1 MTGHDDTAN
10 EPAEARG
17 FALYVGIDEF
27 HALADGTTLT
37 EMAAALKA
45 LVQRIAPSAQT
56 YTSIAVAPSN
66 AGGRDL
72 DVVKR
77 SSSQQV
83 PLHSPNAGARV
94 GAAAAHLGGGAGSAG
109 SGSAAGGDDSETVV
123 IDLSRQ
129 RMVIRGQVR
138 MLTSMEF
145 ELLQYL
151 VENEGS
157 AVSRRELVGVL
168 WSDES
173 GDQASART
181 IDVHVRRLRVK
192 LGAEADLVRTVH
204 GVGYV
209 FNRGSNVRIR
219 PRRDAPQ

>member
-1 MTGHDDTAN
+1 MTGHGDAAN

-77 SSSQQV
+77 SSSPQAPAQQTSV
-83 PLHSPNAGARV
+83 GASLGAGARATPSRV
-94 GAAAAHLGGGAGSAG
+94 GGAG
-109 SGSAAGGDDSETVV
+109 DDAETVV
-123 IDLSRQ
+123 IDLSRR
-129 RMVIRGQVR
+129 RMVIRGQVKL
-138 MLTSMEF
+138 LTYMEF

-151 VENEGS
+151 VENEGN
-157 AVSRRELVGVL
+157 AISRRELVGVL
-168 WSDES
+168 WSDET
-173 GDQASART
+173 GEQASSRT

-209 FNRGSNVRIR
+209 FNRGSNVQIR
-219 PRRDAPQ
+219 HRRDAPQ

>member
-1 MTGHDDTAN
+1 MNGQIGAAN
-10 EPAEARG
+10 ESAEARG

-77 SSSQQV
+77 SSSQQA
-83 PLHSPNAGARV
+83 PSHPAGA
-94 GAAAAHLGGGAGSAG
+94 GASLGAGATSAHVG
-109 SGSAAGGDDSETVV
+109 GGGDDAETVV
-123 IDLSRQ
+123 IDLSRR

-138 MLTSMEF
+138 LLTFMEF
-145 ELLQYL
+145 ELLQHL

-168 WSDES
+168 WSDET
-173 GDQASART
+173 GEQASSRT

-192 LGAEADLVRTVH
+192 LGTEADLVRTVH

-209 FNRGSNVRIR
+209 FNRGSNVQIR
-219 PRRDAPQ
+219 HRRDAPQ